1 MFIPFPAFVSSCVCV
16 SFKKDWIAC
25 DLDKIAKRNA
35 TPFPRS
41 RATYFSLVFVGDLP
55 TNWKP
60 LTSYKDPIGLSTDHQ
75 YDGYWPYA

>member
-1 MFIPFPAFVSSCVCV
+1 MFMPFPAFVSSCVCV
-16 SFKKDWIAC
+16 SFKKDRIAC
-25 DLDKIAKRNA
+25 DLDKIGERNA

-41 RATYFSLVFVGDLP
+41 RATYFRLVFVRDLP

-60 LTSYKDPIGLSTDHQ
+60 CTSYKDPIGLSTDHQ